1 MLFVFELPKGQDK
14 FEEYG
19 SPNPMMKEQPKVLH
33 EISLRMKCKANTK
46 YIIVPSTRVPE
57 EAGKFSMSFYTDAGM
72 LDFDVKRVDD
82 PTNRYNFIMEEY
94 EKAVARVPKWKVQK
108 AKENLDTMIGAD
120 ASLMKTQKTLKTKKT
135 VREQTKRQKT
145 LMKRGTT

>member
-1 MLFVFELPKGQDK
+1 M
-14 FEEYG
+14 
-19 SPNPMMKEQPKVLH
+19 N
-33 EISLRMKCKANTK
+33 IKANTK
-46 YIIVPSTRVPE
+46 YIIVPSTRVPG
-57 EAGKFSMSFYTDAGM
+57 EAGKFSLSFYTSAGM